1 MSKRL
6 AYMRA
11 LASLQSAH
19 TSIHKSISAFKK
31 EKSDAAVL
39 AKMLEA
45 YTELQ
50 EALEAMGYKEDE

>member
-6 AYMRA
+6 AYVRA

-19 TSIHKSISAFKK
+19 TLIHKSISAFKK
-31 EKSDAAVL
+31 EKSDALVL

-45 YTELQ
+45 YTELKQ
-50 EALEAMGYKEDE
+50 ALESMGYQEDE